1 MRKEYGLI
9 CIGSGGRM
17 PKDVEEISMDF
28 NLYQRTTI
36 EEARELMVKVRE
48 KLVDKVNAHE
58 KIRPFLREYP
68 FTWSGADISIAFHKP
83 HSDSYYLDGSVA
95 FVCPARDGKIAYQ
108 GAELRKQKLVD
119 IIGLDGNVERVG
131 EVVED
136 EVFIPLLREPYEEAL
151 RIVKSS
157 PGDGVTRVVPQTEL
171 RPSDREIISREI
183 AKIKETHGFYDGK
196 PR

>member
-1 MRKEYGLI
+1 M
-9 CIGSGGRM
+9 
-17 PKDVEEISMDF
+17 
-28 NLYQRTTI
+28 
-36 EEARELMVKVRE
+36 A
-48 KLVDKVNAHE
+48 KLVDKVNTHE

-68 FTWSGADISIAFHKP
+68 FTWRAADISIAFHKP

-95 FVCPARDGKIAYQ
+95 LVCPARDGKIAYQ
-108 GAELRKQKLVD
+108 GAELRQITHPPLLD
-119 IIGLDGNVERVG
+119 YDGNVEIP
-131 EVVED
+131 EEIVER
-136 EVFIPLLREPYEEAL
+136 EMFIPLLREPYEEAL